1 MMLDKFDPT
10 YPEVLDAMLR
20 LGRTR
25 AGLKH
30 IDLGS
35 GDGQIVKAAQDMGFN
50 SYGIEIDPVLA
61 QQSRD
66 QYGITVLNED
76 CFNSDVSQADVIT
89 CWFSL
94 LPGTDQLME
103 KLKAEM
109 KKGAVLIKQAYTPSS
124 WEPVNV
130 PTGTLQLLTETFQ
143 GKSVFRLSRQIIC
156 VYKK

>member
-1 MMLDKFDPT
+1 MMLDRFDPT

-20 LGRTR
+20 LGRGR
-25 AGLKH
+25 PNLKH

-35 GDGQIVKAAQDMGFN
+35 GDGQFVAKATEMGFS

-66 QYGITVLNED
+66 AYGITVLNED
-76 CFNSDVSQADVIT
+76 CFDSNVSQADVIT

-94 LPGTDQLME
+94 LPGTDLLME

-109 KKGAVLIKQAYTPSS
+109 KPGSVLIKQAYTPSS
-124 WEPVNV
+124 WEPIHV
-130 PTGTLQLLTETFQ
+130 PVGALQLPTEAFQ

-156 VYKK
+156 VYRK